1 MDTFSTYHPVI
12 NFIYFVIVIGL
23 SMFFMHPVFLVISL
37 ICSMAYGIYL
47 KGKKA
52 MKVFFFAMLPSCL
65 LMAIINPLFSHA
77 GATMLFYMKD
87 GNPVTLE
94 SILYGI
100 GARCHAGRSCILVLR
115 IQCRYDIGQVHVPVR
130 QSDPGGLAAAVH
142 GACASC
148 PALSAR
154 SKRSPRRSSASD
166 SNVNNGKLYE
176 RAVHGLKI
184 LSITTTWA
192 LENSVETADSMK
204 SRAYGL
210 RGRTNFSIYRF
221 DRRDSILLT
230 FLLGVFALILA
241 AMGQRMAEDSVFPCI
256 YDKCDERG
264 SGTTVYSVCA
274 SVRNAADF
282 KCFGG
287 YQMALFEVRNLTF
300 TYPGQDRPALR
311 DLNFSVEE
319 GEFLVVCGKS
329 GCGKSTLLRH
339 FKTAMS
345 PYGVREGQLLF
356 DGRRAG

>member
-100 GARCHAGRSCILVLR
+100 GAGVMLAGVVSWFSVFNVVMTSDKFMYLFGKAPRF
-115 IQCRYDIGQVHVPVR
+115 IGQIKKVSQAQQCIGR
-130 QSDPGGLAAAVH
+130 
-142 GACASC
+142 
-148 PALSAR
+148 
-154 SKRSPRRSSASD
+154 
-166 SNVNNGKLYE
+166 NVNNGKLYE

-241 AMGQRMAEDSVFPCI
+241 AMGQGWLKILYFPVFTINATNVGAVLLYILYALLCAMPLILNVLEDIKWRS
-256 YDKCDERG
+256 
-264 SGTTVYSVCA
+264 
-274 SVRNAADF
+274 
-282 KCFGG
+282 
-287 YQMALFEVRNLTF
+287 
-300 TYPGQDRPALR
+300 LR
-311 DLNFSVEE
+311 SEI
-319 GEFLVVCGKS
+319 
-329 GCGKSTLLRH
+329 
-339 FKTAMS
+339 
-345 PYGVREGQLLF
+345 
-356 DGRRAG
+356 

>member
-12 NFIYFVIVIGL
+12 NFVYFVIVIGL

-37 ICSMAYGIYL
+37 ICSMVYGIYL

-100 GARCHAGRSCILVLR
+100 GAGVMLAGVVSWFSVFNVVMTSDKFMYLFGKAIPAASLLLSMVLR
-115 IQCRYDIGQVHVPVR
+115 FVPRFTGQIKKVSQAQQCIGR
-130 QSDPGGLAAAVH
+130 
-142 GACASC
+142 
-148 PALSAR
+148 
-154 SKRSPRRSSASD
+154 
-166 SNVNNGKLYE
+166 NVNNGKIYE

-241 AMGQRMAEDSVFPCI
+241 AMGQGWLKILYFPVFTINATNVGAVLLYILYALLCAMPLILNVLEDIKWRS
-256 YDKCDERG
+256 
-264 SGTTVYSVCA
+264 
-274 SVRNAADF
+274 
-282 KCFGG
+282 
-287 YQMALFEVRNLTF
+287 
-300 TYPGQDRPALR
+300 LR
-311 DLNFSVEE
+311 SEI
-319 GEFLVVCGKS
+319 
-329 GCGKSTLLRH
+329 
-339 FKTAMS
+339 
-345 PYGVREGQLLF
+345 
-356 DGRRAG
+356 

>member
-100 GARCHAGRSCILVLR
+100 GAGVMLAGVVSWFSVFNVVMTSDKFMYLFGKVIPAFSLLLSMTLRFVPRFTEQIKRVAEAQQCIGR
-115 IQCRYDIGQVHVPVR
+115 
-130 QSDPGGLAAAVH
+130 
-142 GACASC
+142 
-148 PALSAR
+148 
-154 SKRSPRRSSASD
+154 
-166 SNVNNGKLYE
+166 NVNNGNIFQ
-176 RAVHGLKI
+176 RAAHGLKI

-221 DRRDSILLT
+221 DRRDGMLLA
-230 FLLGVFALILA
+230 FLLGVFGTLLFCMHLRKLKILYFPVFIMNETTAGALILYILYGILC
-241 AMGQRMAEDSVFPCI
+241 MLPLILNIAEDRKWRS
-256 YDKCDERG
+256 
-264 SGTTVYSVCA
+264 
-274 SVRNAADF
+274 
-282 KCFGG
+282 
-287 YQMALFEVRNLTF
+287 
-300 TYPGQDRPALR
+300 LR
-311 DLNFSVEE
+311 SEI
-319 GEFLVVCGKS
+319 
-329 GCGKSTLLRH
+329 
-339 FKTAMS
+339 
-345 PYGVREGQLLF
+345 
-356 DGRRAG
+356 